1 MGRRN
6 AERSEQKSR
15 NRHHQVQNNRRR
27 GRRGKASQR
36 IQNPGLKRN
45 DGNKQQKG
53 EGYAGQGNRQ
63 FNLAAAFGESG
74 RQGDDNRRHENFHQ
88 YNEQS
93 QKKYQYGNG
102 LRGESDAVFAFA
114 DRQFLREHRNE
125 GGRKGAF
132 AEKTAEE
139 IGEFEGDKKS
149 VGNGAGA
156 ENVGQNHIPDK
167 TGNAADERE
176 ASECGY

>member
-1 MGRRN
+1 M
-6 AERSEQKSR
+6 AC
-15 NRHHQVQNNRRR
+15 
-27 GRRGKASQR
+27 
-36 IQNPGLKRN
+36 
-45 DGNKQQKG
+45 
-53 EGYAGQGNRQ
+53 
-63 FNLAAAFGESG
+63 
-74 RQGDDNRRHENFHQ
+74 
-88 YNEQS
+88 
-93 QKKYQYGNG
+93 
-102 LRGESDAVFAFA
+102 GESDAVFAFA

-149 VGNGAGA
+149 VGNGAGS

-176 ASECGY
+176 ASECGD